1 MDELAVLEEFRP
13 PAAAPS
19 YEAVRARVVE
29 TIGRERSRGGVG
41 GRLPRRALILSGAAV
56 IASLAIALPAFGLAH
71 GVIDFF
77 AAPAAPSAAQK
88 SFTSLDVGAPAGM
101 APGVSGPAR
110 SVMQATV
117 DGRTVQLWVA
127 PTQAGGF
134 CVQLENFGGGCDRDR
149 TLPINISLSAHTPS
163 SPVVLSGDV
172 LSPDADHL
180 ELHYAD
186 GDSISIPLVHVSPPI
201 DAGFFVYVLP
211 DTTLQTG
218 KWPTT
223 VDAVSADGSIVGSTP
238 FPTRCD
244 PTPSGCAPDPAGK
257 G

>member
-29 TIGRERSRGGVG
+29 TIERGRGGVG
-41 GRLPRRALILSGAAV
+41 ARLPRRALVLSGAAV
-56 IASLAIALPAFGLAH
+56 TAALAVALPAFGLT
-71 GVIDFF
+71 GGLVDFF
-77 AAPAAPSAAQK
+77 AAPPAPSAAQE

-101 APGVSGPAR
+101 APGVSGPAH

-127 PTQAGGF
+127 PTRAGGF
-134 CVQLENFGGGCDRDR
+134 CVLLENYGGGCDRDR
-149 TLPINISLSAHTPS
+149 MLPINIGLGTRTPA

-180 ELHYAD
+180 ELHYAG

-211 DTTLQTG
+211 GATLQNG

-223 VDAVSADGSIVGSTP
+223 VDAVGADGSIAGSTP

-244 PTPSGCAPDPAGK
+244 PTPSGCASDPAGK